1 MEQGMEAVIIITA
14 ITVDTAAAAMAHPKL
29 IVRRKMTHTTM
40 VAVWVILETTTII
53 NQRLIS
59 TKTPKVIGQQ
69 QVEVVKRKNNRKIQ
83 VLQLK

>member
-1 MEQGMEAVIIITA
+1 
-14 ITVDTAAAAMAHPKL
+14 
-29 IVRRKMTHTTM
+29 
-40 VAVWVILETTTII
+40 
-53 NQRLIS
+53 LIS

>member
-1 MEQGMEAVIIITA
+1 MEQDMEAVIIITA
-14 ITVDTAAAAMAHPKL
+14 ITVDTAAVMAHPKL

-69 QVEVVKRKNNRKIQ
+69 QAEVVKRKNNRKIQ
-83 VLQLK
+83 LLQLK